1 MENYERPTLPFLI
14 ERGEGGGVEL
24 IGGRQVRGV
33 VVVWVG
39 EDT

>member
-14 ERGEGGGVEL
+14 EKGGGGGEL
-24 IGGRQVRGV
+24 IGGRHLRGGV
-33 VVVWVG
+33 GVWGG

>member
-14 ERGEGGGVEL
+14 ERGGGVEL
-24 IGGRQVRGV
+24 IGGRQLRGV
-33 VVVWVG
+33 AVVWVG